1 MVAKPSEDVTNL
13 LDRLREEEFERLV
26 DERVAQ
32 RASRDAMLWRMKLIT
47 IEAIMM
53 SGLILA
59 AGLLLGKPTAVVA
72 KAALG
77 VGAACFASGMILIG
91 LSGLWSHC
99 LRRLRGWISRS

>member
-1 MVAKPSEDVTNL
+1 MVATPPEKVTNL

-32 RASRDAMLWRMKLIT
+32 RASRDAMLWRMRLIT

-59 AGLLLGKPTAVVA
+59 AGLLLGKPMAVVA

-77 VGAACFASGMILIG
+77 VGAACFASGMLLIG
-91 LSGLWSHC
+91 LSGLGGHC